1 MPNIAD
7 LVEIAESLGS
17 SHVFVAPHRCVKVRN
32 RNAKC
37 SKCVDACANGAVQVG
52 GNKLSVTAAL
62 CVGCHACTTV
72 CPTEALVPLD
82 PQDEELTA
90 SIAQATLA
98 AEGDCVFACARM
110 AARHIADPA
119 KYAQVSCLS
128 RMEES
133 LLVQLAARGI
143 QDIVLVDGVCST
155 CKYRANSPLVDT
167 VVGTANQLLE
177 AQGSAARV
185 RRVSEFPESVL
196 AEDAHASY
204 AASRRGFFTQA
215 GSMTRSAAKT
225 AAEKTVEQ
233 TLGMRKKQE
242 ATLRERLQMGKG
254 NSLPQFQ
261 SDRHMR
267 LLDALYELGESREG
281 DERLL
286 SDSETATVDGLDE
299 GLAPAACDLA
309 AGAACVPA
317 AGAACVPAAGA
328 ACVPAAPAA
337 YAPTAIEGAGEP
349 CAIDVTGEPGVVD
362 DVCVLAATDGARE
375 QNGASAGIIDTRL
388 FGSIRIDTEKC
399 TSCGMCT
406 TFCPTGALKKS
417 EEEVP
422 EGEEGVLLE
431 FSVTD
436 CVQCNL
442 CADACLKKCI
452 TVDST
457 MSLDEL
463 FDFEPR
469 FILLPKAPARKGVI
483 QSLRDSK
490 KK

>member
-286 SDSETATVDGLDE
+286 SDSETVVVDGLGE
-299 GLAPAACDLA
+299 GLAPAAC
-309 AGAACVPA
+309 
-317 AGAACVPAAGA
+317 
-328 ACVPAAPAA
+328 APAA
-337 YAPTAIEGAGEP
+337 DTAGASCAP
-349 CAIDVTGEPGVVD
+349 CADTACAPVADVSCAPCALDVTGEPSVVD

-422 EGEEGVLLE
+422 EGKEGVLLE
-431 FSVTD
+431 FSVAD

-457 MSLDEL
+457 VSLDEL